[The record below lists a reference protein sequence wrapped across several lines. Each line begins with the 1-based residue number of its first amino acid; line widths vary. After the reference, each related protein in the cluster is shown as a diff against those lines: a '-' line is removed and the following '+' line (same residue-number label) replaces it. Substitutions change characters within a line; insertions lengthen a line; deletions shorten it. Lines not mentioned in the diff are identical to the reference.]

1 MPLANACQSLPLLHF
16 VNLYFK
22 FILASMIRKCLLFA
36 VFCSMFFSCRKK
48 TEGIHPTVQKITSSV
63 YASGIVKA
71 KDQYEVYSSVSGI
84 VSELMVTEGDIVKK
98 AGAIIRITNTNAE
111 LNAENARLSAD
122 YSSLPANKEKINE
135 LQVNAALAKATMDNN
150 ASLLQ
155 RQKYLWQHDIGSSN
169 DVDQRQL
176 AFDNAATAWQA
187 SKLRLAQMQKQLG
200 FQAQQS
206 QKNLQVLQTIAGDF
220 VLKSEVDGKLYS
232 LLKKKGEMVSPQV
245 PVAII
250 GDANIFNLELQVDE
264 YDIAKIKPGQKLL
277 IIMDSYKGQVFEGM
291 IEKIYPLM
299 SGQSKSF
306 KVDAVFVKSPPD
318 LFPNLTCEANII
330 ISEKPDALC
339 IPREYL
345 LQDDYVLLPNNQK
358 KKVVTGLKD
367 YQQVEIISGLSKN
380 DLIIKSAK

>member
-1 MPLANACQSLPLLHF
+1 
-16 VNLYFK
+16 
-22 FILASMIRKCLLFA
+22 
-36 VFCSMFFSCRKK
+36 MFFSCRKK